1 MSEDEK
7 RLLLDCLAVAARTQV
22 KAEAVALL
30 LLGAD
35 EQRKTED
42 FQTLCREIATL
53 YADQAGAGPLAA
65 VYRQMA
71 DAKT

>member
-1 MSEDEK
+1 MSEEEK
-7 RLLLDCLAVAARTQV
+7 GLLLDCLAVAARAQV

-35 EQRKTED
+35 EKRKTED
-42 FQTLCREIATL
+42 FRALCREIASL
-53 YADQAGAGPLAA
+53 YADQAGSGPLAA